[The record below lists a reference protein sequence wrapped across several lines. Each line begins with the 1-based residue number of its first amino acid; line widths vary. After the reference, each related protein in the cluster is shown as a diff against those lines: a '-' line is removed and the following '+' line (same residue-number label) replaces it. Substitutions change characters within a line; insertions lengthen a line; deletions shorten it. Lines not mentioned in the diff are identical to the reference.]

1 VGSLKAVAIAATA
14 ALLTVPAALAGPN
27 LRIGAVEDTAIW
39 SESPGAEMSLAQQ
52 TGFDTIRMTAQWT
65 TGLTALPSGQLQ
77 RLRLAAIAASSRGI
91 QPVVAIYNQ
100 GGSWTPADETTRDQ
114 FVRFALDVVRNLPWV
129 TTFIVGNEPN
139 SSLYWQPQFDASGG
153 DAAAVAYEGLLAASY
168 DAIKAERPNATI
180 VGGALDSRG
189 ADDPAGQR
197 LTHSPAAFIRD
208 LGAAYRASGRTAP
221 LMDVFDEHVYPDNS
235 TLPPSMQHTGTTIA
249 AADYGKLVSLLG
261 RAFDGT
267 AQRGSTLPILYGE
280 FGIESTIPAAKAG
293 SYSGTEAAKA
303 VDEATQAAYYVQ
315 ALKLALCQPNVI
327 GLLNFHVTDESNL
340 AGWQSGPFYADG
352 TPKTSFQAIHDAIAY
367 ARAGTLTHCPDRAPP
382 AVTIQ
387 VGNGTVAVAATD
399 DVGVGAVQLLV
410 DGKVADVD
418 YTAPY
423 VFPLPKRSGYV
434 LQARA
439 VDAAGNAGT
448 ASTVVGVRTLSG
460 ARGKLT
466 GGPAGTFTWKATRSG
481 QVTFRAPRALQV
493 DLGGWRLIG
502 SRIRFAAKRG
512 VVYRLSVSSLPLS
525 WQS

>member
-65 TGLTALPSGQLQ
+65 TGLTALPSGELQ

-153 DAAAVAYEGLLAASY
+153 DAAAVAYEGLLTASY

-189 ADDPAGQR
+189 ADDPAAQR
-197 LTHSPAAFIRD
+197 LTHSPTAFIRD

-235 TLPPSMQHTGTTIA
+235 TLPPSMPHTGTTIA
-249 AADYGKLVSLLG
+249 AAEYGKLVSLLG

-280 FGIESTIPAAKAG
+280 FGIESAIPAAKAG
-293 SYSGTEAAKA
+293 VYSGVEATKT
-303 VDEATQAAYYVQ
+303 VDEAT
-315 ALKLALCQPNVI
+315 KRR
-327 GLLNFHVTDESNL
+327 T
-340 AGWQSGPFYADG
+340 
-352 TPKTSFQAIHDAIAY
+352 TS
-367 ARAGTLTHCPDRAPP
+367 RR
-382 AVTIQ
+382 
-387 VGNGTVAVAATD
+387 
-399 DVGVGAVQLLV
+399 
-410 DGKVADVD
+410 
-418 YTAPY
+418 
-423 VFPLPKRSGYV
+423 
-434 LQARA
+434 
-439 VDAAGNAGT
+439 
-448 ASTVVGVRTLSG
+448 
-460 ARGKLT
+460 
-466 GGPAGTFTWKATRSG
+466 
-481 QVTFRAPRALQV
+481 
-493 DLGGWRLIG
+493 
-502 SRIRFAAKRG
+502 
-512 VVYRLSVSSLPLS
+512 
-525 WQS
+525 